1 MIDLL
6 PEPKVVHEDGNKT
19 KKFKNLWL
27 KSEQGI
33 SEELIALSR
42 ERFWNYQE
50 VKINET
56 EENILEVMLV
66 DSLDNIDSDQKK
78 LFQEQGYD
86 INISKENVILRY
98 ENRVGFLNGMTTLK
112 QLLEKS
118 KDSFVLPICHITD
131 WPSLEV
137 RAIAQTFSW
146 YAGYGRFGFDS
157 QLWGFEE
164 WKQYLNICL
173 DNKIN
178 QFNLVMYG
186 YWPFEMKKYPET
198 VFRNVPIKIWNAE
211 NRRWLTVRYTHP
223 NLEEPF
229 LQKFIEL
236 SHRYGVKIFAYV
248 GLNSYNGGFTIK
260 HPEARMKPPKDSDF
274 RNDFDSLCLSYPG
287 NVEYIVESMKE
298 IAKIGF
304 DGYTLEE
311 SEEGFWFCEC
321 DDCKKRWHAISNSPG
336 EAKHKANMWLLKK
349 IYDEVRNIN
358 KDAVIGIRAF
368 RQPPLEKD
376 PMFLKECVDS
386 MPEDI
391 MLFWAPGLYVPESE
405 FEKWCD
411 AFGRDRI
418 WARDTESNSITSTMG
433 RLYRTFKSNV
443 IRYEDETNEQV
454 IETDIR
460 QHRGSVKMGVHE
472 EFGDVILEVRNLT
485 APKAFRNI
493 NLQVR
498 EGEVI
503 GLAGL
508 LGAGKTELVQAI
520 FGNHKVTDGEILIKG
535 KPVKIKSPQQAIKLG
550 MGLVPDERRTLGL
563 VMKFDIKDNT
573 VLPSMK
579 LFRKAGVFQ
588 DHKAEMKAAYEINEK
603 MNLAYHSLWQNVKK
617 LSGGNQQKIV
627 IAKWMLRDT
636 EIFLLDEPT
645 RGIDIGAKFEI
656 YNLIHELTKQKK
668 AVILVSPEMEELIGL
683 CNRVYVMYEGEIL
696 DEVEGERKTQEVI
709 INNLLGVNAE

>member
-1 MIDLL
+1 MAEGKIKMTPLVEIHDGVMEFPGVKALDQVNFTLMPGECHALVGENGAGKSTLSKCITGENQMTKGDLVIKGEKIKI
-6 PEPKVVHEDGNKT
+6 PAYNVRESQKRGVAIVH
-19 KKFKNLWL
+19 
-27 KSEQGI
+27 
-33 SEELIALSR
+33 
-42 ERFWNYQE
+42 QE
-50 VKINET
+50 FTLMGDMTGV
-56 EENILEVMLV
+56 ENIFVGRYEKKHGHINWKALDKRAKELLEYMQCDVNLNIPVKHLRTAERQIIFRIISVLKEKGIGIIYISHRLEEVFECCDSYTVLCDGKYINSGKVKDIDYDGLV
-66 DSLDNIDSDQKK
+66 KMIIGREL
-78 LFQEQGYD
+78 
-86 INISKENVILRY
+86 ENVY
-98 ENRVGFLNGMTTLK
+98 P
-112 QLLEKS
+112 
-118 KDSFVLPICHITD
+118 PI
-131 WPSLEV
+131 
-137 RAIAQTFSW
+137 
-146 YAGYGRFGFDS
+146 
-157 QLWGFEE
+157 
-164 WKQYLNICL
+164 N
-173 DNKIN
+173 
-178 QFNLVMYG
+178 
-186 YWPFEMKKYPET
+186 
-198 VFRNVPIKIWNAE
+198 
-211 NRRWLTVRYTHP
+211 
-223 NLEEPF
+223 
-229 LQKFIEL
+229 
-236 SHRYGVKIFAYV
+236 
-248 GLNSYNGGFTIK
+248 
-260 HPEARMKPPKDSDF
+260 
-274 RNDFDSLCLSYPG
+274 
-287 NVEYIVESMKE
+287 
-298 IAKIGF
+298 
-304 DGYTLEE
+304 
-311 SEEGFWFCEC
+311 
-321 DDCKKRWHAISNSPG
+321 
-336 EAKHKANMWLLKK
+336 
-349 IYDEVRNIN
+349 
-358 KDAVIGIRAF
+358 
-368 RQPPLEKD
+368 
-376 PMFLKECVDS
+376 
-386 MPEDI
+386 
-391 MLFWAPGLYVPESE
+391 
-405 FEKWCD
+405 
-411 AFGRDRI
+411 
-418 WARDTESNSITSTMG
+418 
-433 RLYRTFKSNV
+433 
-443 IRYEDETNEQV
+443 
-454 IETDIR
+454 
-460 QHRGSVKMGVHE
+460 E

>member
-1 MIDLL
+1 MI
-6 PEPKVVHEDGNKT
+6 
-19 KKFKNLWL
+19 L
-27 KSEQGI
+27 KI
-33 SEELIALSR
+33 LIFDELTAVL
-42 ERFWNYQE
+42 QE
-50 VKINET
+50 KDI
-56 EENILEVMLV
+56 ENIFRIISVLKEKGIGIIYISHRLEEVFECCDSYTVLCDGKYINSGKVKDIDYDGLV
-66 DSLDNIDSDQKK
+66 KMIIGREL
-78 LFQEQGYD
+78 
-86 INISKENVILRY
+86 ENVY
-98 ENRVGFLNGMTTLK
+98 P
-112 QLLEKS
+112 
-118 KDSFVLPICHITD
+118 PI
-131 WPSLEV
+131 
-137 RAIAQTFSW
+137 
-146 YAGYGRFGFDS
+146 
-157 QLWGFEE
+157 
-164 WKQYLNICL
+164 N
-173 DNKIN
+173 
-178 QFNLVMYG
+178 
-186 YWPFEMKKYPET
+186 
-198 VFRNVPIKIWNAE
+198 
-211 NRRWLTVRYTHP
+211 
-223 NLEEPF
+223 
-229 LQKFIEL
+229 
-236 SHRYGVKIFAYV
+236 
-248 GLNSYNGGFTIK
+248 
-260 HPEARMKPPKDSDF
+260 
-274 RNDFDSLCLSYPG
+274 
-287 NVEYIVESMKE
+287 
-298 IAKIGF
+298 
-304 DGYTLEE
+304 
-311 SEEGFWFCEC
+311 
-321 DDCKKRWHAISNSPG
+321 
-336 EAKHKANMWLLKK
+336 
-349 IYDEVRNIN
+349 
-358 KDAVIGIRAF
+358 
-368 RQPPLEKD
+368 
-376 PMFLKECVDS
+376 
-386 MPEDI
+386 
-391 MLFWAPGLYVPESE
+391 
-405 FEKWCD
+405 
-411 AFGRDRI
+411 
-418 WARDTESNSITSTMG
+418 
-433 RLYRTFKSNV
+433 
-443 IRYEDETNEQV
+443 
-454 IETDIR
+454 
-460 QHRGSVKMGVHE
+460 E